1 MAVLTK
7 QSFTNQTNVATKAD
21 LNAGPHTL
29 LWEPNTSLVFES
41 AEIGSLTINV
51 VGDNVTTVPCNGYG
65 NVTVSAGF
73 DIVVG
78 AGETVV
84 VPLNTINAFLGAVK
98 NNVTL
103 TVTGSTGAS
112 LSFVYWRV

>member
-7 QSFTNQTNVATKAD
+7 QAFANQTNVATKTD
-21 LNAGPHTL
+21 LNTGL
-29 LWEPNTSLVFES
+29 
-41 AEIGSLTINV
+41 
-51 VGDNVTTVPCNGYG
+51 PCNGYG
-65 NVTVSAGF
+65 DVTVSAGF
-73 DIVVG
+73 DIEVG

-112 LSFVYWRV
+112 LAFVYWRT